1 MRDLKDLLEDDLV
14 RRGRA
19 ALKSGKYRAAQD
31 LFAEYCDRQ
40 IQIEKP
46 ISPALLADYAT
57 SVAHCGDLKEAA
69 EICFRALSR
78 DRRSPDVFLALARV
92 YSMGSSRKKAI
103 DAVERGM
110 ALSPHH
116 PGLVALRAELGVRR
130 APPIPFLPRDNR
142 WNVWLGRVLDKYMP
156 RRRGRLV

>member
-19 ALKSGKYRAAQD
+19 ALKSGKYRAAHD

-46 ISPALLADYAT
+46 IAPALLADYAL

-78 DRRSPDVFLALARV
+78 DRRSPEVFLALARV
-92 YSMGSSRKKAI
+92 YAMGNSRKKAI
-103 DAVERGM
+103 DAIDRGL
-110 ALSPHH
+110 AISPHH
-116 PGLVALRAELGVRR
+116 PGLLTFRAELGVRR
-130 APPIPFLPRDNR
+130 APPIPFLPRENR
-142 WNVWLGRVLDKYMP
+142 WNVWVGRMLDKYLA
-156 RRRGRLV
+156 RRPGRLV

>member
-19 ALKSGKYRAAQD
+19 ALKSGKYRAAHD

-40 IQIEKP
+40 IQLEKP
-46 ISPALLADYAT
+46 IAPALLADYAM

-69 EICFRALSR
+69 EICFRALAR

-92 YSMGSSRKKAI
+92 YAMGNSRKKAI
-103 DAVERGM
+103 EAVDRGL
-110 ALSPHH
+110 AISPRH
-116 PGLVALRAELGVRR
+116 PGLLALRTDLGVRR
-130 APPIPFLPRDNR
+130 SPPIPFLPRENR
-142 WNVWLGRVLDKYMP
+142 WNVWLGRMAGKYLP
-156 RRRGRLV
+156 KGRGRLV